1 MKEFKLYIIIFFCA
15 LVFGIQMVR
24 KNLFPY
30 NYLKK
35 RGMRKIYLQHP
46 VILEINNF
54 ISNYK

>member
-1 MKEFKLYIIIFFCA
+1 MDLKKYVKKFLPNYIKKIITF
-15 LVFGIQMVR
+15 
-24 KNLFPY
+24 
-30 NYLKK
+30 YLRK